1 MKVCLISPDEP
12 RNRHKFISIP
22 LLADNHEVTVIKTKP
37 SVCFLFYLAYSLLR
51 NRPDVVVFI
60 GAGLKELLALGLVKF
75 SRVAFT
81 ARLGGDRLKDLDSVA
96 RSMWGDGRYLYW
108 LKFRLEKTIARI
120 FLRQM
125 HTVILVNA
133 ALSSQVSKQLST
145 PNWVFIIPQ
154 FCEGPAVIRHYEIH
168 TPVEILTVSNF
179 IFSEKSRGII
189 WLVEQLN
196 QFVRSSGLAI
206 RFRVAGGGLHL
217 KDIKKHLESLTMPP
231 LLTVELAGFVTDL
244 NSYYRRADLFLY
256 HSFHDAT
263 PNVILESKRYALPLL
278 VNECDQFR
286 SIVEH
291 GESGLL
297 YPDEI
302 RFAEFLKEL
311 LTNIEIRK
319 KLGLGALRDHESRFS
334 MHASQRKIEAAF
346 LDIMSR

>member
-12 RNRHKFISIP
+12 RNRQKFISIP
-22 LLADNHEVTVIKTKP
+22 LSAGNHEVTVIKTKP
-37 SVCFLFYLAYSLLR
+37 SASFLFHLAYSLLR
-51 NRPDVVVFI
+51 NKPDVVVFI
-60 GAGLKELLALGLVKF
+60 GAGLKVLLALGLVKS

-96 RSMWGDGRYLYW
+96 KSAWDDGRYLLW
-108 LKFRLEKTIARI
+108 LKFRFEKGIARI

-145 PNWVFIIPQ
+145 PNRVFIIPQ
-154 FCEGPAVIRHYEIH
+154 FCEGPAVIKHYEIQ

-179 IFSEKSRGII
+179 IFSEKAGGII
-189 WLVEQLN
+189 WLIEQLN
-196 QFVRSSGLAI
+196 QFVRGSGLAI

-217 KDIKKHLESLTMPP
+217 KDIKKYVDSLTISP
-231 LLTVELAGFVTDL
+231 LLSVELAGFVTDL
-244 NSYYRRADLFLY
+244 NSYYRKADLFLY

-278 VNECDQFR
+278 INECDQFS

-291 GESGLL
+291 GVSGLL
-297 YPDEI
+297 YPDKT

-311 LTNIEIRK
+311 LTNIGIRK
-319 KLGLGALRDHESRFS
+319 KLGQGALRDHESRFS

-346 LDIMSR
+346 LDIMTR